1 LIPFAIMDNTNK
13 DNSIAEELLAA
24 VRKTVLVTNMSLAVA
39 LEKPFIATYENDEGI
54 LMMALKPNNTSILVA
69 CGLESS
75 TVIKCD
81 FFITDKGLAER
92 RSIFKCK
99 TKSDA
104 DDVWEILTDKL
115 EDWSAGGIATIDMD

>member
-1 LIPFAIMDNTNK
+1 MDKTNK
-13 DNSIAEELLAA
+13 DNKFAEDLLAT
-24 VRKTVLVTNMSLAVA
+24 VRKTVLVTNMSLATA

-54 LMMALKPNNTSILVA
+54 LMMALKPNNTSIIVA
-69 CGLESS
+69 CGHESN

-81 FFITDKGLAER
+81 FIIAGEGVGER

-99 TKSDA
+99 TKDEA

-115 EDWSAGGIATIDMD
+115 EDWSAGGIETIELE

>member
-1 LIPFAIMDNTNK
+1 MDNTN
-13 DNSIAEELLAA
+13 NNNTFAEELLDI
-24 VRKTVLVTNMSLAVA
+24 VRKSVLVTNMSLAVA

-69 CGLESS
+69 CGIESS

-99 TKSDA
+99 NKSDA
-104 DDVWEILTDKL
+104 DDIWEILVDKL
-115 EDWSAGGIATIDMD
+115 DDWSTGNIDTIEIG

>member
-1 LIPFAIMDNTNK
+1 MDNTN
-13 DNSIAEELLAA
+13 NNNTFAEELLAT

-69 CGLESS
+69 CGLEST

-104 DDVWEILTDKL
+104 DDVWEVLTDKL
-115 EDWSAGGIATIDMD
+115 DEWSNGDIDTIELE

>member
-1 LIPFAIMDNTNK
+1 MDNTNN
-13 DNSIAEELLAA
+13 DNTFTEDLLAT
-24 VRKTVLVTNMSLAVA
+24 VRKTVLVTNMSLATA

-54 LMMALKPNNTSILVA
+54 LMMALKPNNTCIIVA
-69 CGLESS
+69 CGLESN

-81 FFITDKGLAER
+81 FIIAGEGVGER

-99 TKSDA
+99 TKDEA

-115 EDWSAGGIATIDMD
+115 EDWSAGGIATIDIE